1 MAEEK
6 LIGLAELIEQVKR
19 ELLPA
24 TSDQQATSD
33 QDTEVP
39 LLSVDTVEL
48 ELQVTIRKE
57 GKAGLKVYVFEAG
70 GGGSRDDVQKVKVTL
85 SPLLSKEMRLRLL
98 HKKLRPQQWRELL
111 EQNVE
116 ALTKGSDDEPLGN
129 LYDG

>member
-1 MAEEK
+1 LKGFEMPQEK

-19 ELLPA
+19 ELLPT
-24 TSDQQATSD
+24 TSDQETA
-33 QDTEVP
+33 VP
-39 LLSVDTVEL
+39 LLSVDTIEL
-48 ELQVTIRKE
+48 ELQVTVRKE

-98 HKKLRPQQWRELL
+98 HKKLRPEQWRELL

>member
-19 ELLPA
+19 ELLPV

-33 QDTEVP
+33 QETAVP

-70 GGGSRDDVQKVKVTL
+70 GGGGRDDVQKVKVTL

-98 HKKLRPQQWRELL
+98 HKKLRPEQWRELL

>member
-1 MAEEK
+1 
-6 LIGLAELIEQVKR
+6 
-19 ELLPA
+19 
-24 TSDQQATSD
+24 
-33 QDTEVP
+33 
-39 LLSVDTVEL
+39 VDTIEL
-48 ELQVTIRKE
+48 ELQVTVRKE

-98 HKKLRPQQWRELL
+98 HKKLRPEQWRELL